1 MQRRVKTQRAA
12 AALKTSGSHQGAERK
27 KTLASAESLGSSDCT
42 ARILACFIS
51 NQHLGP
57 KKTEREEKT
66 RAGGCNSVLHRRPS
80 TRRDGLTANDAQPET
95 SRYGMSPSKKKKKKV
110 VVFALR
116 SPASALS
123 RRPPSPI
130 IRGGRRAAFHALP
143 GSATRVWR
151 QEAVGGGARM
161 HAEFPV
167 RSRWCVHTGWHLSTS
182 SFKWRSSAVMALA
195 EMPVS
200 RSRRLCK
207 RPGSF
212 SERHHRSSPP
222 NQQNPSK
229 RLHFSRWDT
238 QLEVGGLCRMR
249 SLS

>member
-1 MQRRVKTQRAA
+1 MTQ
-12 AALKTSGSHQGAERK
+12 
-27 KTLASAESLGSSDCT
+27 
-42 ARILACFIS
+42 
-51 NQHLGP
+51 
-57 KKTEREEKT
+57 
-66 RAGGCNSVLHRRPS
+66 
-80 TRRDGLTANDAQPET
+80 
-95 SRYGMSPSKKKKKKV
+95 SRYEMSPML

-116 SPASALS
+116 SLASAPS
-123 RRPPSPI
+123 RPPPHLRRTP
-130 IRGGRRAAFHALP
+130 RGISRAPGVGDEGLMSEGRR
-143 GSATRVWR
+143 RR
-151 QEAVGGGARM
+151 ARM

-167 RSRWCVHTGWHLSTS
+167 RSRWCVHTGWRLSTS

-212 SERHHRSSPP
+212 SERRRHSSPP

-238 QLEVGGLCRMR
+238 QLVGDLLRMR